1 MNSERGGIF
10 FKLMVLLF
18 LVLVFGALYFL
29 RHPILRSYGEAWIV
43 TDSLERGDALIVL
56 SDDNFEGQR
65 AAHAASLYKQG
76 MAPVVVA
83 SGRRLRR
90 YAGIAEL
97 MQHDLEEKGVPKKA
111 ILLFPHN
118 ADNTREEAEK
128 LEGFVRERRWHRVI
142 VVTSSVH
149 VRRARFIFRR
159 VFPAQIDVRL
169 AGAADEEFDA
179 ARWWE
184 SRRSVKQMFLETVGM
199 LVALWELRGKRDGH
213 GTAHSI
219 PGMERLRPQYMV

>member
-1 MNSERGGIF
+1 MSSERGGIILRF
-10 FKLMVLLF
+10 MALLF
-18 LVLVFGALYFL
+18 LVFVFGALYFL
-29 RHPILRSYGEAWIV
+29 RHPLLRLFGEAWIA

-76 MAPVVVA
+76 MAPLVVA

-128 LEGFVRERRWHRVI
+128 LEGFVRGRGWHRVI
-142 VVTSSVH
+142 LVTSSVH
-149 VRRARFIFRR
+149 VRRARYIFRR
-159 VFPAQIDVRL
+159 VFPAQVDVRL
-169 AGAADEEFDA
+169 SGAADEEFDA

-184 SRRSVKQMFLETVGM
+184 SRRSVKQMFKETVGM
-199 LVALWELRGKRDGH
+199 LVALWELRGKWDEHR
-213 GTAHSI
+213 TAHSVS
-219 PGMERLRPQYMV
+219 GRERLRPQYMV